1 MGTNCASLIADLFL
15 YCYESQ
21 FMAKVQKDPSKHSLI
36 SLFNNNCIYSDNILT
51 ANYSNFL
58 KFVKQIYPKE
68 LTLSTANIASDPCQF
83 LDLDISFSEGKL
95 NTHVYDK
102 RRLYIPYLKL
112 VEFYVQ
118 KTTWLNL

>member
-1 MGTNCASLIADLFL
+1 MIVQVQLQYLSVLSLLKMI
-15 YCYESQ
+15 
-21 FMAKVQKDPSKHSLI
+21 
-36 SLFNNNCIYSDNILT
+36 
-51 ANYSNFL
+51 

-112 VEFYVQ
+112 VVVLYYNKSSQVVVCTQ
-118 KTTWLNL
+118 MPLSLSTINPAKLSASRHHMTTWLDLL